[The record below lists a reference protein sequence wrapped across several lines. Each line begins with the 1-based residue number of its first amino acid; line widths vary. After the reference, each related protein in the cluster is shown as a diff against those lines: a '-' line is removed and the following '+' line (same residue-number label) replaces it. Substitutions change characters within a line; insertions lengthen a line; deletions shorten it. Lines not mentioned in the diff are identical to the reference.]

1 MDLPDIVNM
10 YFDADS
16 CNDTDA
22 LSETFAPDAV
32 VEDEGARHQGV
43 VAILRW

>member
-1 MDLPDIVNM
+1 MRRNTMDLPDIVNM

-22 LSETFAPDAV
+22 LSETLDRKSV
-32 VEDEGARHQGV
+32 V
-43 VAILRW
+43 